1 MLFILYDAR
10 ILIEMVS
17 VYMVVYVVF
26 LLFLGF
32 RTPSKGK
39 HETRKDDIV
48 FRLFLGVDNLSRD
61 RMSMENI

>member
-10 ILIEMVS
+10 ILIGMVS

-39 HETRKDDIV
+39 NETRKDHIV
-48 FRLFLGVDNLSRD
+48 FRVFVCQDNLFGDIKYLKSL
-61 RMSMENI
+61 